1 MTLDDIPSAPKDPLA
16 GRPGPVCQ
24 YAHVMDR
31 ATREALGDVS
41 ALALLVVRGLLLWIL
56 IPVGFVLWLVI
67 FGWSAR
73 VGLGTFLG
81 WLDLNLT
88 VALQRILVLPV
99 RGKDS
104 MRRAEFVPLRLME
117 SVKHRVHIVRD
128 PF

>member
-1 MTLDDIPSAPKDPLA
+1 
-16 GRPGPVCQ
+16 
-24 YAHVMDR
+24 MDR

-73 VGLGTFLG
+73 VGLGAFLG

-104 MRRAEFVPLRLME
+104 MRRAEFVPLRLIE
-117 SVKHRVHIVRD
+117 SMKHRVHIVRD
-128 PF
+128 PL

>member
-1 MTLDDIPSAPKDPLA
+1 MSDNDPLA

-67 FGWSAR
+67 FGWSAG

-81 WLDLNLT
+81 WLNLNLT
-88 VALQRILVLPV
+88 AALQRMVILPLGRKAPI
-99 RGKDS
+99 
-104 MRRAEFVPLRLME
+104 RRAEFVPIRLME
-117 SVKHRVHIVRD
+117 SVKNRVHIVRD